1 MRENPATNKIETD
14 NRRKQNS
21 SKFMRKGEVGDWK
34 NYFTDKQNEEFDKQ
48 YAEKM
53 KESGLEFQWE

>member
-1 MRENPATNKIETD
+1 MKANPATNKLET
-14 NRRKQNS
+14 NNLRKANT

-34 NYFTDKQNEEFDKQ
+34 NYFTDEQNEEFDKQ

-53 KESGLEFQWE
+53 EGSGLEFDWE